1 MGDAKE
7 EGWERVGGVIMA
19 TELVIATGFGCGSRV
34 KQAMG
39 IIKFVIV
46 TGFGSGS
53 PNFATKMVF
62 MVIRG
67 GDESWHVNFPDERL
81 GFLN

>member
-1 MGDAKE
+1 ME
-7 EGWERVGGVIMA
+7 FVA

-34 KQAMG
+34 KGAMG
-39 IIKFVIV
+39 TIEFVIV

-53 PNFATKMVF
+53 ANCATTLAF

-67 GDESWHVNFPDERL
+67 GDKGVDHRSRSSDLHKYIKYRHPTS
-81 GFLN
+81 